1 VNPAAIAGAALAAL
15 LLTVCGASQS
25 APPIESV
32 NDMNKPLHKPR
43 PSNP

>member
-1 VNPAAIAGAALAAL
+1 MNPAAIAGAALAAL
-15 LLTVCGASQS
+15 LLTGCGASQS